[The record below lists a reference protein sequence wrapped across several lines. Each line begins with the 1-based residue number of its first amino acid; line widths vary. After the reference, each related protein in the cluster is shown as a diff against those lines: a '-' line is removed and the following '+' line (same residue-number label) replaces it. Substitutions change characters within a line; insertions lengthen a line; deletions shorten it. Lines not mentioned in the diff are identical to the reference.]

1 MIDRLTEFSHEL
13 RAVGIPVSMVEVLDA
28 ARAMEEADL
37 RTAGGLRAALGAT
50 MVKSARHRDAFERAF
65 DIFFVL
71 GGSVLPASDA
81 GDESAGP
88 SDGWAPSIAD
98 ALDRADRDRL
108 IALIREAVERFGRVG
123 SGSSSG
129 GSYFAYR
136 VLRRLGVNEIRALL
150 SGVGEDGSDPVS
162 DRIARDRAD
171 RLMEILREEVKREV
185 LRRISEERG
194 VAATARAVREPLI
207 EDLDLQHATR
217 GEIDSIKRVVAPL
230 ARRLATRLSQRRRH
244 GSAGRLDVRRTIRR
258 SLAHGGAFI
267 DPRFRRPRV
276 TKPQIVLLCD
286 TSGSMSTFSRFAMQL
301 THAIASELSGVRS
314 FVFIEGV
321 DEVTGLF
328 GSDRD
333 FDESLARM
341 AAVADVSRGD
351 GHSDYGRAMTEFA
364 RRYPEAV
371 TARTTVIITGDAR
384 SNYRPPAGG
393 AFRTMVDRAR
403 AVFWL
408 NPEPERFWDTG
419 DSVMSEYSPWCDRVE
434 EVRSLRHL
442 ERFVEA
448 AVLPDAPA
456 RRRGRVGRTTPLSQL
471 S

>member
-1 MIDRLTEFSHEL
+1 MIDRLTEFSNEL
-13 RAVGIPVSMVEVLDA
+13 RTVGIPVSMVEVLDA
-28 ARAMEEADL
+28 AQAVEQADL
-37 RTAGGLRAALGAT
+37 RTVGGLKAALAST
-50 MVKSARHRDAFERAF
+50 MIKSTRHREAFDRAF
-65 DIFFVL
+65 DVFFVF
-71 GGSVLPASDA
+71 GG
-81 GDESAGP
+81 SAGP
-88 SDGWAPSIAD
+88 TPDVETESEGTFDGWAASIAD

-108 IALIREAVERFGRVG
+108 VALIRDAVERFGRAG
-123 SGSSSG
+123 AGSSGG

-136 VLRRLGVNEIRALL
+136 VLRRLGVDEIRELL
-150 SGVGEDGSDPVS
+150 SGAAEDGSDPVS
-162 DRIARDRAD
+162 GRIARDRAD
-171 RLMEILREEVKREV
+171 RLMQMLRDEVKREV

-230 ARRLATRLSQRRRH
+230 ARKLATRLSQRRRH
-244 GSAGRLDVRRTIRR
+244 GGTGRLDVRRTIRR
-258 SLAHGGAFI
+258 SLAHGGAFV
-267 DPRFRRPRV
+267 DPRFRSPRV

-314 FVFIEGV
+314 FVFVEGI
-321 DEVTGLF
+321 DDVTGLF
-328 GSDRD
+328 GADRD

-341 AAVADVSRGD
+341 AVEADVSRGD
-351 GHSDYGRAMTEFA
+351 GHSDYGRALTEFVQ
-364 RRYPEAV
+364 RYLEAV

-384 SNYRPPAGG
+384 SNYRPPAGE
-393 AFRTMVDRAR
+393 AFRTMADRAR

-448 AVLPDAPA
+448 AMLPEASA
-456 RRRGRVGRTTPLSQL
+456 RRRAVWVERPL
-471 S
+471 